1 MAETPPSPAR
11 GQELDTLRAA
21 GRARRTSKACGLLFY
36 RLITQAVRTSHVD
49 TDALFRAT
57 GRGRRRWANPDHNR
71 QGVVE

>member
-21 GRARRTSKACGLLFY
+21 GLARRTSKVY

-57 GRGRRRWANPDHNR
+57 GRGRHRRANPDHNR

>member
-21 GRARRTSKACGLLFY
+21 GLARRTPKVY

-57 GRGRRRWANPDHNR
+57 GRSRRRRANPTTTGRGWWSEANTL
-71 QGVVE
+71 